1 MNPRLIFMVEMY
13 NKIIQERNVNGIALS
28 TLARVGKKL
37 YQEEFTSVDV
47 EPWETFKKTLHKVL
61 FNDENIFSSYSS
73 KGAAYIFSKSECRKG
88 GMSYRIPVTFL
99 KESPRK
105 GMQMHIVLKST
116 KEYVSFESI
125 KATQFLNEFW
135 IPNSLFSYTENGNL
149 IIPVWFYNTNKK
161 PNSEFWYPLSEQ
173 DLMNLQNEKKSSK
186 TIDKSF
192 QV

>member
-13 NKIIQERNVNGIALS
+13 KKIIQERSINGIALS
-28 TLARVGKKL
+28 TLARVGKKI
-37 YQEEFTSVDV
+37 YQDEFTSEGV
-47 EPWETFKKTLHKVL
+47 EPWETFKKTLHGVI
-61 FNDENIFSSYSS
+61 FNDEDFFSSYSS
-73 KGAAYIFSKSECRKG
+73 KGAAFIFSKTECRRG

-99 KESPRK
+99 KETNK

-116 KEYVSFESI
+116 KEYVSHETA
-125 KATQFLNEFW
+125 KATQFLSEFW

-161 PNSEFWYPLSEQ
+161 PNTEFWYPLSEQ
-173 DLMNLQNEKKSSK
+173 DLMNLQNEKNSQK
-186 TIDKSF
+186 TVDKSV